1 MLCVAVMTVTV
12 PINAPV
18 PLKLRIEDFELLDRG
33 GAFEGYAKVEL
44 IDGVI
49 LAMNAEYSPHT
60 LIKSELL
67 FRLRLALRDLD
78 TDYTAVVEPT
88 LALPPYSLPE
98 PDVMVTRAPGGREYF
113 KAEHVAIV
121 IEVADSSAAND
132 LGPKRQLYAGKGLR
146 EYWVLDLPGGRV
158 HQFWSP
164 DGDDYREM
172 RTVMLGS
179 ELRSFTWPE
188 LAIDGSGLI

>member
-1 MLCVAVMTVTV
+1 MLCVVAMTVTV

-44 IDGVI
+44 IEGVI

-60 LIKSELL
+60 LIKNELM
-67 FRLRLALRDLD
+67 FRLRLALQSLGS
-78 TDYTAVVEPT
+78 DYTALVEPT

-98 PDVMVTRAPGGREYF
+98 PDVMVTRAPSGREYF
-113 KAEHVAIV
+113 RADLVAIV
-121 IEVADSSAAND
+121 IEVADSSSAND

-146 EYWVLDLPGGRV
+146 EYWVLDLPAGRM

-164 DGDDYREM
+164 EGSDYSEM
-172 RTVMLGS
+172 RTVMLDG
-179 ELRSFTWPE
+179 ELRSVTLAE
-188 LAIDGSGLI
+188 LAIDGHGLI